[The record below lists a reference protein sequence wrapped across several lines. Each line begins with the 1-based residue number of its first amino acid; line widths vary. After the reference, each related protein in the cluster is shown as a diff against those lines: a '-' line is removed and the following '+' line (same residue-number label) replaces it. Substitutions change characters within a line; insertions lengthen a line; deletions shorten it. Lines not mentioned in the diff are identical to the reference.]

1 MDCNFYHFLGIIAK
15 NNHGLLSFQEFSW
28 YIRGGVMHELH

>member
-15 NNHGLLSFQEFSW
+15 NNHGLLSF
-28 YIRGGVMHELH
+28 IRGGVMHELH